1 LRGPGPAAKVY
12 NMTVRNS
19 PTVRRRRLGLEL
31 RRLRELAGKTC
42 EQAGDHLDCSASKIS
57 RIETARVPARTVDVQ
72 ALCQLYGSS
81 EEQAAILVTLARES
95 KQEGWWQTFDDAFPD
110 WFGTYLGLEAEA
122 ASIRTYEIQLVPG
135 LLQTEGYARALYE
148 VDEGD
153 SPEEIEVAWTTR
165 LTRQEILS
173 GSNPPRYW
181 VVLSEAA
188 LRRVIGGR
196 AVMRDQLLHLADVT
210 DLPNITIQV
219 IANEQGAHPAMYA
232 PFVILDFPERADPGV
247 VYLEHLAGA
256 LYIDK
261 PDQVDRYSV
270 AFNYL
275 VATALPPKQSMDLIR
290 TVAKELS

>member
-1 LRGPGPAAKVY
+1 VY
-12 NMTVRNS
+12 DMTVRKS

-31 RRLRELAGKTC
+31 RRLREAAGKTC

-57 RIETARVPARTVDVQ
+57 RIETARVPARVVDVQ
-72 ALCQLYGSS
+72 ALCQLYGAA
-81 EEQAAILVTLARES
+81 EEQAANLVTLARES

-148 VDEGD
+148 VHEGNEGNKL
-153 SPEEIEVAWTTR
+153 EEIEVAWTTR
-165 LTRQEILS
+165 LIRQEILD
-173 GSNPPRYW
+173 GGNAPRYW

-196 AVMRDQLLHLADVT
+196 AVMRDQLLHLAEVT
-210 DLPNITIQV
+210 DRPNITIQV
-219 IANEQGAHPAMYA
+219 ITNEQGAHPAMYA

-261 PDQVDRYSV
+261 PDQVDRYGV
-270 AFNYL
+270 AFDHL
-275 VATALPPKQSMDLIR
+275 VATALPPKQSTDLIR
-290 TVAKELS
+290 RVAKELT